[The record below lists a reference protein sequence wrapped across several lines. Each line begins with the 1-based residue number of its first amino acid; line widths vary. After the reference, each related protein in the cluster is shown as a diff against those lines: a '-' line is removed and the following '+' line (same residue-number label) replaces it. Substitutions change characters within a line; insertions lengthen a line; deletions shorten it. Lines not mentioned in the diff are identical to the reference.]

1 MLCKLNIKGKAL
13 NLYEKQMS
21 NFVSMQ
27 DDQELIIQFKQPQLK
42 EAAFT
47 QLLKRHQQK
56 VYYQVKRMVAEH
68 ADADDITQQVWIK
81 VWNKLDSFKMESEFT
96 TWLFRVAYNETLN
109 FLEKQKKHLSHNLS
123 EDHINYEN
131 AAVNSNN
138 PKSTQIQIALEQAIR
153 QLPEKQRFVF
163 MLRYYDELY
172 YEKIASITGT
182 TVGGA
187 KSNFHQALKKMEEI
201 LKKD

>member
-1 MLCKLNIKGKAL
+1 MF
-13 NLYEKQMS
+13 S
-21 NFVSMQ
+21 
-27 DDQELIIQFKQPQLK
+27 DQELIIQFKEATHK

-56 VYYQVKRMVAEH
+56 VYYQIKRMVAAH
-68 ADADDITQQVWIK
+68 ADADDIAQQVWIK
-81 VWNKLDSFKMESEFT
+81 VWDKLDGFKMESEFS

-109 FLEKQKKHLSHNLS
+109 FLQKQKKQAGFQVDEELL
-123 EDHINYEN
+123 DYEN
-131 AAVNSNN
+131 AATAQDG
-138 PKSTQIQIALEQAIR
+138 PKEAAIQIALEQAIK

-163 MLRYYDELY
+163 MLRYFEELD

-187 KSNFHQALKKMEEI
+187 KANFHQALKKMEEI
-201 LKKD
+201 LKPR

>member
-1 MLCKLNIKGKAL
+1 MTLKVNIKDKAL
-13 NLYEKQMS
+13 NLYGELLS
-21 NFVSMQ
+21 NFVYMFS
-27 DDQELIIQFKQPQLK
+27 DQELILQFKQSSQK

-56 VYYQVKRMVAEH
+56 VYYQIKRMVTEH
-68 ADADDITQQVWIK
+68 ADADDIAQLVWVK
-81 VWNKLDSFKMESEFT
+81 VWNKLDGFKMESEFT

-109 FLEKQKKHLSHNLS
+109 FLQKEKKHHLQNLS
-123 EDHINYEN
+123 ADSLDYEN
-131 AAVNSNN
+131 AATTNDG
-138 PKSTQIQIALEQAIR
+138 PKSAQIQIALDQAIK

-163 MLRYYDELY
+163 MLRYFEELN

-187 KSNFHQALKKMEEI
+187 KANFHQALKKMEEN
-201 LKKD
+201 LKAH